1 MKIMKIVKAIAL
13 LLLLLILIVPYSSFA
28 DQSFPYVE
36 GEILVK
42 FKKHVQND
50 AAVKRQTLD
59 TMNVNVVKHL
69 PLNDIYLVKV
79 SGAESV
85 GSAINRLKGHP
96 DIEHA
101 EPNYK
106 KYLMAITPNDPLF
119 SLQWALQKIHSTEAW
134 QLEQGERS
142 IVIAI
147 ADSGIDLTHQDL
159 KANLWFNT
167 GENCN
172 NGIDDDGDGYIDD
185 CYGINTITGSGN
197 PMDDEGHGTHVS
209 GIAGAV
215 GNNGIGISGV
225 NWRVSLMALKFI
237 GSDGYGTL
245 ADELEAVEFARQKG
259 VEVFNM
265 SFGSNSYSDI
275 EKQAISDA
283 NDMLFVACACNDAT
297 NNDRFPC
304 YPASFDLPNLISV
317 AASDQND
324 NLASFSNYGRNSV
337 SVAAPGVSIEST
349 YLGNTYQSL
358 NGTSMSA
365 PFVSGLAALILARNP
380 GLSVAQLKD
389 RILRTADVIP
399 ALQGKTLTGGRINA
413 YRALTESVVGHYIY
427 SISPE
432 RGPVGSNITIRGSN
446 FKTVTG
452 RVIFE
457 GGIEA
462 PVSFWSNEKI
472 IVQVPDGAITGL
484 IRVTTSEGT
493 SNGVNFE
500 VTLYPVNMR
509 ILFPYASSEAGQ
521 VSYIVLSNLLDHSI
535 VVNVQAVGTSGD
547 ITLKIITLTAY
558 EKRYWDLRR
567 WLLNETGFVDCISDE
582 LFGAALVSVSDDF
595 RRVIA
600 MPPIF
605 GVP

>member
-1 MKIMKIVKAIAL
+1 MKIIVL
-13 LLLLLILIVPYSSFA
+13 LLLLLILIIPYSLFA

-42 FKKHVQND
+42 FKSHVQDN
-50 AAVKRQTLD
+50 AAGKRQTLD

-85 GSAINRLKGHP
+85 SNAINRLKGHP
-96 DIEHA
+96 GIEHA

-134 QLEQGERS
+134 QLEQGKKS

-147 ADSGIDLTHQDL
+147 ADTGIDITHQDL
-159 KANLWFNT
+159 NANLWFNT
-167 GENCN
+167 GEIFCN
-172 NGIDDDGDGYIDD
+172 NGIDDDKDGYVDD
-185 CYGINTITGSGN
+185 CSGINTITGSGN

-209 GIAGAV
+209 GIAGAL

-225 NWRVSLMALKFI
+225 NWHVSLMALKFI
-237 GSDGYGTL
+237 GADGTGTL
-245 ADELEAVEFARQKG
+245 ADELEAIEFARQKG

-265 SFGSNSYSDI
+265 SFGGYGYSDI
-275 EKQAISDA
+275 EKQAMTNAGGI
-283 NDMLFVACACNDAT
+283 LFVAAACNDAS
-297 NNDRFPC
+297 NNDYSPC
-304 YPASFDLPNLISV
+304 YPASYDLPNLISA

-358 NGTSMSA
+358 NGTSMST

-389 RILRTADVIP
+389 RILRTVDIIP

-413 YRALTESVVGHYIY
+413 YRALTESVVGPYIY

-446 FKTVTG
+446 FKTITG
-452 RVIFE
+452 KVIFE

-472 IVQVPDGAITGL
+472 IVQVPQGAITGL

-509 ILFPYASSEAGQ
+509 IVFPYASTEAGQ
-521 VSYIVLSNLLDHSI
+521 ASYVVLSNPLDHSI

-547 ITLKIITLTAY
+547 ITLKIITLNAY
-558 EKRYWDLRR
+558 ERNYWNLRG
-567 WLLNETGFVDCISDE
+567 WLLNETGFVDCVSDE
-582 LFGAALVSVSDDF
+582 LFGAALVSISDDLT
-595 RRVIA
+595 RVIA
-600 MPPIF
+600 IPPIF
-605 GVP
+605 GVH